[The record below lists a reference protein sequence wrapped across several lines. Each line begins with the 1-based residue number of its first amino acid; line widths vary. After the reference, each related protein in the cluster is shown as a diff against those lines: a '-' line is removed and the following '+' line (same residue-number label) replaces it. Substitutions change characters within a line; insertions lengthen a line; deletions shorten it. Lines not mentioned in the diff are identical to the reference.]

1 MGHEAEEGDLP
12 PGAEEHE
19 EGEGGYPRSD
29 STYSIDIPNSVTLWE
44 VDPRPNN
51 SSQVLTHSLTEL
63 LLHYMNTSRYSNPN
77 IHGFRYLQDSLW
89 ILPS

>member
-1 MGHEAEEGDLP
+1 MDLRANTTFSSILQAGGHEVEEGDLP

-51 SSQVLTHSLTEL
+51 SSQVLEL
-63 LLHYMNTSRYSNPN
+63 PHDCYYYCRCM
-77 IHGFRYLQDSLW
+77 
-89 ILPS
+89 

>member
-1 MGHEAEEGDLP
+1 MGHDAEEGDLP

-51 SSQVLTHSLTEL
+51 SSQVLTRSFTEL
-63 LLHYMNTSRYSNPN
+63 LLLLQLKNTSMHSNLN
-77 IHGFRYLQDSLW
+77 IHGFEYL
-89 ILPS
+89 